1 MESTGSGVN
10 GMNLAACHACLLL
23 PETSCER
30 FNLTLD
36 RATLIGVLDRDT
48 LGLFGS
54 LYR

>member
-1 MESTGSGVN
+1 MN

-36 RATLIGVLDRDT
+36 RATLVGLPDQPT
-48 LGLFGS
+48 QGLFGG
-54 LYR
+54 LFQ